1 MVEATNDYLEQQT
14 LTKPSIPV
22 ADMIELATKYGTPFY
37 LIDQPTLINS
47 LRELEDS
54 FRGYSGL
61 VRITYSMKANFNSIV
76 VRTFIKENILFDITS
91 LGELFFYLKCLGK
104 PENII
109 YTSVT
114 EEEEELAEVLSTGV
128 DRIVVSSFNGLTNL
142 INASESLGL
151 APSVM
156 IRVNPE
162 VGVRAEVKASYR
174 QGKFGVT
181 LSGTSPDTASTL
193 LKEIMSSGL
202 DFEGFHFHL
211 GSQIEN
217 PICFVNALE
226 KLEAFINRMRREYP
240 DLDVKVLDIGGGTPV
255 FYGSPIPTPGEMG
268 SMICPALN
276 SMIERLG
283 TDTTVIVESGRFL
296 SSPACIL
303 VSKIVNTKVHGFQKF
318 IFVDAGYHLLL
329 DAALLRQEYPQ
340 EVIPPSDQTDHY
352 KLNLAGRLCDT
363 YDIFP
368 ISPVSKLQG
377 AEPGKFVVFRN
388 VGAYSVVFN
397 MPFHCMTKPPILA
410 RTSDGEYVLTRR
422 RQTINELFEEEGGN
436 LMIPASGIG

>member
-1 MVEATNDYLEQQT
+1 
-14 LTKPSIPV
+14 
-22 ADMIELATKYGTPFY
+22 MIELASKYGTPYY
-37 LIDQPTLINS
+37 LIDQPTLLTS
-47 LRELEDS
+47 LQELEDAYQ
-54 FRGYSGL
+54 GYSGL
-61 VRITYSMKANFNSIV
+61 VRISYSLKANFNSV
-76 VRTFIKENILFDITS
+76 VMRTFIKKNILFDITS
-91 LGELFFYLKCLGK
+91 LGELFFYLKSSGN
-104 PENII
+104 PENVI

-114 EEEEELAEVLSTGV
+114 EEEEELGEVLSAGV
-128 DRIVVSSFNGLTNL
+128 DRLVVSSFNGLNNL
-142 INASESLGL
+142 INASEFLGL

-181 LSGTSPDTASTL
+181 LTGSSPDTASTM
-193 LKEIMSSGL
+193 LKKIISSGL

-217 PICFVNALE
+217 PICFINALD
-226 KLEAFINRMRREYP
+226 KLEAFINRMRRDNP
-240 DLDVKVLDIGGGTPV
+240 DLDLKVLDIGGGTPV
-255 FYGSPIPTPGEMG
+255 FYGRPVPTPEEMG
-268 SMICPALN
+268 AMICPKLN

-296 SSPACIL
+296 SSPACMLI
-303 VSKIVNTKVHGFQKF
+303 SKIVNTKVHGFQKF

-340 EVIPPSDQTDHY
+340 EVLPPSDQTDHF

-368 ISPVSKLQG
+368 ISPISNLQG

-388 VGAYSVVFN
+388 VGAYSIVFN
-397 MPFHCMTKPPILA
+397 MPFHCMTKPPILT
-410 RTSDGEYVLTRR
+410 RNSDGEYVLTRR

-436 LMIPASGIG
+436 LTTPAPGVG